1 MTVSLLYLIGLQVKN
16 IAEMGAYVALL
27 EYNNIEGMIL
37 LSELSRRRIRSISS
51 LIKVGRQEPVMV
63 LRVDKEKGYIDLSKR
78 RVSEEDVAS
87 CEERYNKSKLVH
99 SIMRHVADTMD
110 ADLEVMFEVIEA
122 NTVFLEGFGSDSVTQ
137 ALQIIVKCL
146 CSQ

>member
-1 MTVSLLYLIGLQVKN
+1 MGETYIDMDNMSSVFFLNVRARVAQVKN

-78 RVSEEDVAS
+78 RVSEEDVQG

-110 ADLEVMFEVIEA
+110 ADLEVM
-122 NTVFLEGFGSDSVTQ
+122 
-137 ALQIIVKCL
+137 LQYT
-146 CSQ
+146 